1 MPDDRSEHASAAG
14 APGASGPGDP
24 GYDGVA
30 TIGDEGASAG
40 PESFT
45 EPFGRPRPRP
55 RRYRCTSCGNLTRF
69 DVTMTRRTR
78 AFHHYTVGGE
88 LTVEDEQVLE
98 EKMEQV
104 SCRWC
109 GTGGTIEELQG
120 AEG

>member
-1 MPDDRSEHASAAG
+1 MKPDQDHDSAAG

-24 GYDGVA
+24 GYDGAA
-30 TIGDEGASAG
+30 TVGDEGASAG
-40 PESFT
+40 PESFI
-45 EPFGRPRPRP
+45 EPFGRS

-88 LTVEDEQVLE
+88 LTVEDEQVLD
-98 EKMEQV
+98 EKTEQV

-109 GTGGTIEELQG
+109 GTGGTIENLQDG
-120 AEG
+120 